1 MGNEPSSRQAGQLA
15 ARRAQGQQRK
25 QRPRPKSASQVCDAG
40 IQKLNS
46 TIETLEK
53 KEKFLQSK
61 VLKEENKARELMKK
75 GNKRGAMMA
84 LKKKKM
90 YDKQVTSLQNTLMN
104 LETQKMAL
112 DNASANQMVATTMRG
127 TASTMKKVVSDND
140 LDKVDDIR
148 EELQESMGIQ
158 DQLNE
163 ALTEPLY
170 DDDDESDLLGELEGM
185 MDEDKQKTKSKVSKN
200 SGIEE
205 TNLDDLASLDDLKE
219 LTMAK
224 PVNTTEKTLEDELAQ
239 LELDM
244 A

>member
-1 MGNEPSSRQAGQLA
+1 MGNEPSSKQVGELSAK
-15 ARRAQGQQRK
+15 RAQQRGRP
-25 QRPRPKSASQVCDAG
+25 RPRPKSASQVCDNG
-40 IQKLNS
+40 IQRLNA

-53 KEKFLQSK
+53 KDVFLQAK
-61 VLKEENKARELMKK
+61 VKQEENKAREMMKK
-75 GNKRGAMMA
+75 GNKRGAMMCM
-84 LKKKKM
+84 KKKKM
-90 YDKQVTSLQNTLMN
+90 YEKQGTSLQNTLMN

-127 TASTMKKVVSDND
+127 TASTMKKVVKDSD
-140 LDKVDDIR
+140 LDKVDEIR
-148 EELQESMGIQ
+148 EELQETMGIQ

-185 MDEDKQKTKSKVSKN
+185 MDEDKQKTTSKASKN

-205 TNLDDLASLDDLKE
+205 TKLGELESLDDLRE
-219 LTMAK
+219 PTMAK
-224 PVNTTEKTLEDELAQ
+224 PANSTEKSLEDELAQ

-244 A
+244 G